1 MLHIEGKPV
10 LRFERTLRHSPE
22 KVWRVV
28 TEPAEMK
35 HWFPAEVTID
45 GRKLTFTFPEAAPV
59 DADGGE
65 GELLESDPPK
75 VFAFRW
81 HNDVLRFELLPHP
94 DGCLLVFTAVITSK
108 LSAGRDAPGWLTCLD
123 ALTAHADGT
132 EFTPPTDW
140 LARIEHHVAEFGL
153 DEGTDDPDGVRFVRD
168 LVWTPLDAVWAL
180 LTESATESATES
192 TTESTDVTT
201 GTVPTR
207 AAHPGITPGRVI
219 RAEAPH
225 LLEYEWL
232 RDGTPQGV
240 VRWELTHEHLQGTTA
255 TLFQENA
262 HGPEALAAWHVHME
276 LFFAA
281 TQGDIRCPW
290 PAAREKE
297 LVQRYAGR

>member
-1 MLHIEGKPV
+1 MDAELQMIEGKPV
-10 LRFERTLRHSPE
+10 LRFERRLRHSPE

-45 GRKLTFTFPEAAPV
+45 GRTLRFTFPDAAPV

-81 HNDVLRFELLPHP
+81 ANDVLRFEILPQA
-94 DGCLLVFTAVITSK
+94 DGCLLVFTAVVSSK
-108 LSAGRDAPGWLTCLD
+108 LSAGRDVPGWITCLD
-123 ALTAHADGT
+123 ALVAHADGT
-132 EFTPPTDW
+132 EFEPPTEW
-140 LARIEHHVAEFGL
+140 LSRIEYYIAKFGL
-153 DEGTDDPDGVRFVRD
+153 DEGTDNPDGIHFARD
-168 LVWTPLDAVWAL
+168 LVWTPLDDVWAL
-180 LTESATESATES
+180 LTEGA
-192 TTESTDVTT
+192 T

-207 AAHPGITPGRVI
+207 AAHPGITPGRLT
-219 RAEAPH
+219 RSEASH

-232 RDGTPQGV
+232 QDGIPQGV
-240 VRWELTHEHLQGTTA
+240 VRWEFQHEHLQGTTV

-281 TQGDIRCPW
+281 SQGDIRCPW
-290 PAAREKE
+290 PTAREEE
-297 LVQRYAGR
+297 LAKRYADQ